1 VRKLIL
7 KMSTSLNG
15 FVGDPNGKL
24 DWMLSRDDAGSKAWQ
39 VARAWNASLHLMGR
53 RTFYD
58 MKAAWPASKDDYAAP
73 MNQIPK
79 AYFTRGGGDT
89 SGSMVPAGTGEN
101 AGDIESWNDAMCL
114 IGDLAKEVRKLKETD
129 GKPIIAWGGADFA
142 RNLIPTGL
150 VDEFQFLV
158 FPVVLPAGLEIW
170 SQAKKPFA
178 LKLVALEKFDNDVVA
193 KTFHPG

>member
-1 VRKLIL
+1 MRKLVL

-39 VARAWNASLHLMGR
+39 LARAWDASLHLMGR
-53 RTFYD
+53 RSFFD
-58 MKAAWPASKDDYAAP
+58 MKAAWPASKDDYAKP
-73 MNQIPK
+73 MNAIPK
-79 AYFTRGGGDT
+79 AWFTRGGGDT
-89 SGSMVPAGTGEN
+89 SGSMVPAGSATN
-101 AGDIESWNDAMCL
+101 DGDIESWNEALCL
-114 IGDLAKEVRKLKETD
+114 TGDLAKEVRKLKEVD
-129 GKPIIAWGGADFA
+129 GKPIVAWGGADFA

-158 FPVVLPAGLEIW
+158 FPVALAAGLEIW
-170 SQAKKPFA
+170 SGVTKPFG

-193 KTFHPG
+193 KTFHPA